1 MRARIGSSLTLLALL
16 GLFAATPLGAEI
28 LRAETGD
35 LTVLSKPSLPTRG
48 EPQQSVLARYGE
60 PLGRYATVGGGS
72 RWQPPI
78 TRWDYAD
85 FSVIFEGTYALH
97 SVLHGPVT
105 PQSQ

>member
-1 MRARIGSSLTLLALL
+1 MRVRIGSSLTLLALL
-16 GLFAATPLGAEI
+16 GLFAATPLSAEI

-48 EPQQSVLARYGE
+48 EAQQSVLSRYGE
-60 PLGRYATVGGGS
+60 PLGRHATVGGGS

-78 TRWDYAD
+78 TRWDYAE
-85 FSVIFEGTYALH
+85 FSVIFEGTSTLH

-105 PQSQ
+105 PQSR